1 MRHVQRWLAAFDCEL
16 SADRRRWDMAQFRK
30 PGKFRSHRPSHRV
43 LAAAA
48 TLTLHTVA
56 ITIPMTLT
64 LSHTHVAGAQSATTG
79 AISGVVKDVKTGE
92 LMVGVT
98 VVVTGK
104 TLRGTQAAVTDENGA
119 YLIADLPPG
128 KYQLEYFYAE
138 AHVIVKQLV
147 VKANSTTVNNAKIDA
162 NVKSEVIRIE
172 AKAPM
177 IDATTATQG
186 STISKDILANLPVR
200 GRTFGAVAGTLGDS
214 VGVSISG
221 STSVQNSYVVDG
233 INTSGAPATAAPGTP
248 GTPAMP
254 RDTSNER
261 YDARRDN
268 PFFRVAD
275 APFSTFSTDV
285 DTASYS
291 NFRRMMREKTE
302 IPAGAVRVEEWLNYF
317 RYSDVDNAQ
326 LTPLRASARSLHD
339 GVAGEPIAIQTEV
352 SQSPWHP
359 GLQLLRVALRAPE
372 MPQANVAPRNLV
384 FLIDVSG
391 SMQDPDKLPL
401 LQKGLALLV
410 ENLRPIDRVS
420 IVVYAGSEGLALPST
435 PGNQRTKINDAIN
448 ALSAGG
454 STNGAAG
461 IELAYAQ
468 AEQNFIKDGINR
480 VILCTDG
487 DFNVGV
493 TSQAE
498 LTKLIERK
506 REHGVF
512 LTALG
517 FGIGNFNDST
527 MEMLADK
534 GNGNYSYI
542 DSVNEAHKVLVKEA
556 GATLVTVAKDVKLQL
571 EFNPATVAGY
581 RLIGY
586 ENRLLADED
595 FNDDKKDAGDMGA
608 GHTVTALYEVVP
620 AGVTVPGPRVDP
632 RRYGVPPAPSVATPA
647 THTNELLTV
656 KVRYKAPTK
665 AVSKL
670 ISRTVGVGAVP
681 LAQASESMR
690 WAAAVATTA
699 ALVRQ
704 SGGAGDMTLADAT
717 KLARSAI
724 GADRDGYRKEF
735 VALLE
740 GGGPLLQAMAPLAP
754 PRTTDWPGDDVSI
767 AAKSDDY
774 VILLPAKRPPT
785 PPYVINTQRTAD
797 LHHKGG
803 SLSFAAMCFN
813 GVGQCER

>member
-1 MRHVQRWLAAFDCEL
+1 
-16 SADRRRWDMAQFRK
+16 MAQFRK
-30 PGKFRSHRPSHRV
+30 PGKFRSSGKHRISHRA

-56 ITIPMTLT
+56 ITVPMTLT
-64 LSHTHVAGAQSATTG
+64 LGRTQVVGAQTATTG
-79 AISGVVKDVKTGE
+79 AIRGIVKDAKTGE

-104 TLRGTQAAVTDENGA
+104 ALRGTHASVTDENGE

-128 KYQLEYFYAE
+128 RYQLEYFYAE
-138 AHVIVKQLV
+138 VHVIVKQLL
-147 VKANSTTVNNAKIDA
+147 VKANSTTVNNAKI
-162 NVKSEVIRIE
+162 NPNTSSEVIRIE

-186 STISKDILANLPVR
+186 TTISKDILANLPVR
-200 GRTFGAVAGTLGDS
+200 GRTFGAVASTRGDS

-221 STSVQNSYVVDG
+221 STSVQSSYVVDG

-248 GTPAMP
+248 GTLAMP

-317 RYSDVDNAQ
+317 RYSDVDNAK
-326 LTPLRASARSLHD
+326 P
-339 GVAGEPIAIQTEV
+339 VAGEPIAIQTEV

-498 LTKLIERK
+498 LTTLIERK

-517 FGIGNFNDST
+517 FGTGNFNDST

-534 GNGNYSYI
+534 GNGNYAYI

-556 GATLVTVAKDVKLQL
+556 GATLITVAKDVKLQL

-620 AGVTVPGPRVDP
+620 AGVTVPGQRVDP
-632 RRYGVPPAPSVATPA
+632 RRYGVPPAPSVTTPA

-704 SGGAGDMTLADAT
+704 SSGAGTMTLADAA
-717 KLARSAI
+717 KLARGAI

-754 PRTTDWPGDDVSI
+754 PRATGWPGDDVYI
-767 AAKSDDY
+767 AAKSYDY
-774 VILLPAKRPPT
+774 VIILPAKRPRAT
-785 PPYVINTQRTAD
+785 PYVVNTQRTAD
-797 LHHKGG
+797 LHHDNGG
-803 SLSFAAMCFN
+803 LSFAAMCFN
-813 GVGQCER
+813 GIGQCER